1 MVFRSPR
8 ALNELGLSGTH
19 LAGEAAIIDS
29 GKEASIEGY
38 IHNVVSFACIELI
51 ANGAM
56 SVRRE
61 IKERGVVIAPDNTQ
75 HIVRKVLSRPNQL
88 QSGSELIGHILR
100 DYMIFGTAYAEGSS
114 VRQSNFKEDSKI
126 RPTFW
131 RIPPLW
137 VSVHPGKFGLPEKFR
152 VDHGKIEEYPVNRGT
167 GDCDMVWW
175 KRYHPTEHWKVV
187 SPVIAAGRAVNTHN
201 HASDI
206 VDAQM
211 RKGGLPIGFLAMT
224 PEASKQHAMLSR
236 EQQQDMQ
243 DLIRRATE
251 DGPGPNIP
259 VLNGLQ
265 FNPMGLGPREMDFVN
280 GLREQAR
287 GIAMGFS
294 VPPQLLGLPDSQTY
308 SNFSEARRALFRM
321 AVLPVTNTILSQLA
335 FWFSQRLYTDIE
347 IKCDEESVPEIL
359 EARAEQWAK
368 LDAIQSLTINEKRA
382 MMGQDPVDGGDV
394 IMVGSGTMTLDDAQ
408 NPPDFGEGDP
418 SKPPKSPPKAK

>member
-1 MVFRSPR
+1 MTRGANIVGRCWRSWRNCGGNSSPGRLGAGRQVGAGIDLTGRGRVEYPRENALLFKRKRVYSEREVAAMVFRSPR

-75 HIVRKVLSRPNQL
+75 HIARKVLSRPNQL

-259 VLNGLQ
+259 
-265 FNPMGLGPREMDFVN
+265 
-280 GLREQAR
+280 
-287 GIAMGFS
+287 
-294 VPPQLLGLPDSQTY
+294 
-308 SNFSEARRALFRM
+308 
-321 AVLPVTNTILSQLA
+321 
-335 FWFSQRLYTDIE
+335 
-347 IKCDEESVPEIL
+347 
-359 EARAEQWAK
+359 RAERTS
-368 LDAIQSLTINEKRA
+368 I
-382 MMGQDPVDGGDV
+382 
-394 IMVGSGTMTLDDAQ
+394 
-408 NPPDFGEGDP
+408 
-418 SKPPKSPPKAK
+418 